1 MVNSPCEHI
10 CKYNENKICIG
21 CYRSKEEISKWL
33 NATDEEKLQILEN
46 CNKRRKDEDDRNRYE
61 HYA

>member
-1 MVNSPCEHI
+1 MVNSPCVQI

-33 NATDEEKLQILEN
+33 KATDEEKTQILEN
-46 CNKRRKDEDDRNRYE
+46 CKKRRKEDDDRQWLDSYV
-61 HYA
+61 